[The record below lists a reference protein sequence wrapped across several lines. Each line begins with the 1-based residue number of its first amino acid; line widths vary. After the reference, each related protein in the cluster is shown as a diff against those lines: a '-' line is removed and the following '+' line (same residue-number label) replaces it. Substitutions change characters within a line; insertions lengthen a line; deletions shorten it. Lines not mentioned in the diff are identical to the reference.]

1 LPKGAFIKK
10 VVGPQAKRI
19 AVESISF
26 KLSESRACRLVG
38 INRSVFRYQSHK
50 DDNLLKERIKCHA
63 FERRRFGY
71 RRILFLLKREGVLVN
86 HKKVYRLYSEA
97 GLKVARRGGRKKALG
112 MPRPMI
118 TPERINQN
126 WSLDF
131 VSDALWNGR
140 KIRML
145 TVVDG
150 FTKEC
155 LKITVDTSLGGER
168 VARELKQLI
177 LERGIPEEIV
187 SDNGTEFTSKAI
199 LGFAYDNKIN
209 WRYIEPGKPMQNA
222 FIESFNG
229 KLRDECLNENWFS
242 SLDEAKKIIEEWRSD
257 YNEKRPHTTLGGL
270 TPIEFFDKIIGGN
283 ENVPA

>member
-1 LPKGAFIKK
+1 M
-10 VVGPQAKRI
+10 VSPQAKRD
-19 AVESISF
+19 AVESIVNR
-26 KLSESRACRLVG
+26 LSESRACRLVG
-38 INRSVFRYQSHK
+38 INRSIFRYQSIK
-50 DDNLLKERIKCHA
+50 DDSVLTERIKHHA

-71 RRILFLLKREGVLVN
+71 RRIIFLLKREGVTVN
-86 HKKVYRLYSEA
+86 HKRVYRLYVKA
-97 GLKVARRGGRKKALG
+97 GLKVTRRGSRKKALG
-112 MPRPMI
+112 IRRPMV
-118 TPERINQN
+118 TPERLNQN

-168 VARELKQLI
+168 VVRELKQLI
-177 LERGIPEEIV
+177 VERGMPEEIL
-187 SDNGTEFTSKAI
+187 SDNGTEFTSKSV
-199 LGFAYDNKIN
+199 LSFACENKIN
-209 WRYIEPGKPMQNA
+209 WRYTEPGKPTQNA

-242 SLDEAKKIIEEWRSD
+242 SLDEAKKLIEEWRND
-257 YNEKRPHTTLGGL
+257 YNEKRPHTALDGL
-270 TPIEFFDKIIGGN
+270 TPREFFDKIVGEN

>member
-1 LPKGAFIKK
+1 MFKGAFIKK
-10 VVGPQAKRI
+10 VVGPLAKRA
-19 AVESISF
+19 AVEAIGS
-26 KLSESRACRLVG
+26 KLSENRACQLVG
-38 INRSVFRYQSHK
+38 ISRSVFRYQSRK
-50 DDNLLKERIKCHA
+50 DDSQLKERIKHHA

-86 HKKVYRLYSEA
+86 HKKVYRLYVEA
-97 GLKVARRGGRKKALG
+97 GLKVVRRRGRKKVLG
-112 MPRPMI
+112 IRIPMKA
-118 TPERINQN
+118 PERINQN

-140 KIRML
+140 RIKML
-145 TVVDG
+145 TVIDG

-155 LKITVDTSLGGER
+155 LKISVDTSLGGER

-199 LGFAYDNKIN
+199 LGFVYDNKIN
-209 WRYIEPGKPMQNA
+209 WRYIAPGKPVQNA

-229 KLRDECLNENWFS
+229 KLRDECLNENWFNN
-242 SLDEAKKIIEEWRSD
+242 LEEAKNIIEEWRKD
-257 YNEKRPHTTLGGL
+257 YNGKRPHTALDGL
-270 TPIEFFDKIIGGN
+270 TPTEFFDKMFDIN

>member
-1 LPKGAFIKK
+1 M
-10 VVGPQAKRI
+10 VGPQAKRA
-19 AVESISF
+19 AVESIGA
-26 KLSESRACRLVG
+26 KLSENRACRLVG
-38 INRSVFRYQSHK
+38 INRSVFRYQRRR
-50 DDNLLKERIKCHA
+50 DDNKLKERIKHHA

-71 RRILFLLKREGVLVN
+71 RRIHFLLKREGVLVN
-86 HKKVYRLYSEA
+86 HKKVYRLYAEA

-112 MPRPMI
+112 IRKPMV
-118 TPERINQN
+118 TPERLNQN

-145 TVVDG
+145 TVIDG

-155 LKITVDTSLGGER
+155 LKITVDTSLGGDR
-168 VARELKQLI
+168 VVRELKQLI
-177 LERGIPEEIV
+177 LKRGIPEEIL
-187 SDNGTEFTSKAI
+187 SDNGTEFTSRAV
-199 LGFAYDNKIN
+199 LGFAYNNKVN
-209 WRYIEPGKPMQNA
+209 WRYIEPGKPIQNA

-242 SLDEAKKIIEEWRSD
+242 SLEEAQKIIEGWRRD
-257 YNEKRPHTTLGGL
+257 YNEKRPHTALGGL
-270 TPIEFFDKIIGGN
+270 TPAEFFDKILGVN

>member
-1 LPKGAFIKK
+1 M
-10 VVGPQAKRI
+10 
-19 AVESISF
+19 
-26 KLSESRACRLVG
+26 
-38 INRSVFRYQSHK
+38 
-50 DDNLLKERIKCHA
+50 
-63 FERRRFGY
+63 
-71 RRILFLLKREGVLVN
+71 N
-86 HKKVYRLYSEA
+86 HKKVYRLYAEA

-112 MPRPMI
+112 MRRPM
-118 TPERINQN
+118 TAPERINQN

-140 KIRML
+140 RIRML
-145 TVVDG
+145 TIVDG

-155 LKITVDTSLGGER
+155 LRIAVDTSLGGER

-177 LERGIPEEIV
+177 LERGMPEEIV

-199 LGFAYDNKIN
+199 LGFAYENKIN
-209 WRYIEPGKPMQNA
+209 WHYIEPGKPIQNA

-242 SLDEAKKIIEEWRSD
+242 SLEEAKKIIEEWRRD
-257 YNEKRPHTTLGGL
+257 YNEQRPHTALGGL
-270 TPIEFFDKIIGGN
+270 TPAEFFDKILDVN